1 MEERSIY
8 QKVETNECSNLE
20 KLEIELL
27 LEGIFRHYGLDFRNY
42 NFSSVRRRIWHRI
55 QLEKISSVTALLD
68 KVLRDPQLMEKLF
81 LDLSINVTEMFRD
94 PQFFKVFRTKVIPIL
109 KEIPVIRIWHAGCS
123 TGEEAYSMAI
133 LLHEEGLYKK
143 VKIYATDMNEHVIL
157 KARLGRFPLHK
168 MQGYTSNY
176 VASGGKKA
184 FSEYYK
190 VVSEEVEFHP
200 FLRDII
206 VFAQHNLVT
215 DSSFNEFHV
224 IICRNVMIYFDRDLQ
239 DRVHHLMFESLSPSG
254 FLGLGNRESISYT
267 KFNQLYQ
274 EIDSNEKIYQK
285 MKL

>member
-1 MEERSIY
+1 MEQIY
-8 QKVETNECSNLE
+8 QPVETNDCSKLE
-20 KLEIELL
+20 KLEIGLL
-27 LEGIFRHYGLDFRNY
+27 LEGIYRHYGLDFRNY

-55 QLEKISSVTALLD
+55 QLEKLTSVTTLLD
-68 KVLRDPQLMEKLF
+68 RVLREPQMMDKLF
-81 LDLSINVTEMFRD
+81 SDLSINVTEMFRD
-94 PQFFKVFRTKVIPIL
+94 PDFFKAFRMKVAPVL
-109 KEIPVIRIWHAGCS
+109 KEVPIIRIWHAGCS

-133 LLHEEGLYKK
+133 LLHEEGLLKK
-143 VKIYATDMNEHVIL
+143 AKIYATDMNERVIM
-157 KARLGRFPLHK
+157 KAKVGRFPLNK

-176 VASGGKKA
+176 VASGGKQA

-200 FLRDII
+200 FLRENI

-239 DRVHHLMFESLSPSG
+239 DRVHHLMFESLAPSG

-267 KFNQLYQ
+267 KFNQFYQ
-274 EIDSNEKIYQK
+274 EIDSNGKIYQK